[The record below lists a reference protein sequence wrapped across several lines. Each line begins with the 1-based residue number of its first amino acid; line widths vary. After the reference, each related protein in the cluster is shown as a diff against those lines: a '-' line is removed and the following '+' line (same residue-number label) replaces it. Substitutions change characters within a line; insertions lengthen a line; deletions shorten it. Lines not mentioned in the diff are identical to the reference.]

1 MANYHKVWKFV
12 RISCTFQ
19 NNQGKQFD
27 VLNTSNRSLWEDAN
41 ANYMNFNT
49 SGFDQKRRPIITLCH
64 RITKLFLSI
73 SPTSYS
79 CKLLKG
85 FRIAKSFQMTIS
97 QLFLYTDKFSFW
109 LAKSLFLYFL
119 TFFLPRIIYFCFI
132 CLLNLTA
139 IFLIFLLSK
148 TSIFLSLEKYDIIFS
163 LFFEISN

>member
-97 QLFLYTDKFSFW
+97 QLFYTPTNFPSDWQNLCFFTSSHFSYLVLFISVLSVYWIW
-109 LAKSLFLYFL
+109 LQYSWFSYFL
-119 TFFLPRIIYFCFI
+119 RQAYSYL
-132 CLLNLTA
+132 
-139 IFLIFLLSK
+139 
-148 TSIFLSLEKYDIIFS
+148 
-163 LFFEISN
+163 